1 MGRYN
6 TLEQP
11 SSYHTYGDNI
21 RTVSDVFKILCHFVQ
36 RNRNI
41 GNYDMRNK
49 RNYTPINLEIDFT
62 DINFTDKEY
71 WV

>member
-21 RTVSDVFKILCHFVQ
+21 RTVSDVFKIFSVILY
-36 RNRNI
+36 R
-41 GNYDMRNK
+41 
-49 RNYTPINLEIDFT
+49 EIE
-62 DINFTDKEY
+62 ILGIMI
-71 WV
+71 